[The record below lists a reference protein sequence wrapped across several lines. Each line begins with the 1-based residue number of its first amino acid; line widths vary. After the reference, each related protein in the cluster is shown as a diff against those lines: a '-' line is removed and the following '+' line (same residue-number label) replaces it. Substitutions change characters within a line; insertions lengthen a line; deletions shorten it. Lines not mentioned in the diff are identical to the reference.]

1 MTTVTG
7 DANKIT
13 ELYAKMV
20 ACTKEDD
27 SLSAPKKIPPSF
39 HQM

>member
-20 ACTKEDD
+20 AYKEDD
-27 SLSAPKKIPPSF
+27 SLSAPKKF
-39 HQM
+39 